1 MIHFF
6 MDLYNFL
13 NHFNFLG
20 GLMFDLAPKN
30 LDPSQRL
37 DYEANVGEA
46 VDLLP
51 KLQTG
56 LDVNVKFSSVSDFEY
71 TKECIVFD
79 LFNIALYHGWLVDPQ
94 VMMIEKSHLSL
105 FF

>member
-1 MIHFF
+1 
-6 MDLYNFL
+6 
-13 NHFNFLG
+13 
-20 GLMFDLAPKN
+20 MFDLAPKN

-94 VMMIEKSHLSL
+94 VMMIKKSHLSL
-105 FF
+105 FFKYLIYKS

>member
-1 MIHFF
+1 
-6 MDLYNFL
+6 
-13 NHFNFLG
+13 
-20 GLMFDLAPKN
+20 MFDLAPKN

-94 VMMIEKSHLSL
+94 VMMIKKSHLSL
-105 FF
+105 FLSTSFTRCF